1 MKNELNIVGIQSSIV
16 WEKPAANLEYFGQQ
30 ISKLPSTVDLVIL
43 PEMFTTGFSM
53 NPISIAETMEGP
65 SIKWMVT
72 TAKTNRMALVGS
84 VVIKE
89 NAQYFN
95 RLFFIH
101 PNGHIETYDKR
112 HLFTLAKEND
122 QYTSGE
128 ERLIVF
134 YKGWRICPLI
144 CYDLRFPVWSR
155 NTNEYDLLVFV
166 ANWPSIRIHAWDTL
180 LKARAI
186 ENMSYCIGVNRVGKD
201 ENGYE
206 YNGHTAIYNFLGE
219 KLSRTIEGKEN
230 ILQCVVSKNELQ
242 KIRQKLNFLED
253 QDTFKIEK

>member
-1 MKNELNIVGIQSSIV
+1 MKNELNIVAIQSGIV
-16 WEKPAANLEYFGQQ
+16 WEKPEVNLEYFDQQ

-65 SIKWMVT
+65 SIKWMVA
-72 TAKTNRMALVGS
+72 TAKVNCLALVGS
-84 VVIKE
+84 IVIKE

-122 QYTSGE
+122 YYTSGE
-128 ERLIVF
+128 ERLIVS

-155 NTNEYDLLVFV
+155 NTNEYDLLIYV
-166 ANWPSIRIHAWDTL
+166 ANWPSIRINAWDTL

-186 ENMSYCIGVNRVGKD
+186 ENMTYCIGVNRVGED

-219 KLSRTIEGKEN
+219 KISSTIEGKEN
-230 ILQCVVSKNELQ
+230 VLQSVIFKTKLI
-242 KIRQKLNFLED
+242 KLRQKLNFLQD
-253 QDTFKIEK
+253 QDVFKIEK

>member
-16 WEKPAANLEYFGQQ
+16 WEKPDTNLEYFDQQ

-65 SIKWMVT
+65 TVKWMVI
-72 TAKTNRMALVGS
+72 TAKIYSMAIVGS

-89 NAQYFN
+89 NDQYFN
-95 RLFFIH
+95 RLFFVH

-122 QYTSGE
+122 QYTSGK
-128 ERLIVF
+128 ERLIVL

-253 QDTFKIEK
+253 QDAFKIEK

>member
-1 MKNELNIVGIQSSIV
+1 
-16 WEKPAANLEYFGQQ
+16 
-30 ISKLPSTVDLVIL
+30 
-43 PEMFTTGFSM
+43 MFTTGFSM

-72 TAKTNRMALVGS
+72 TAKINRMALVGS

-253 QDTFKIEK
+253 QDAFKIEK

>member
-84 VVIKE
+84 LVIKE

-206 YNGHTAIYNFLGE
+206 YNGHTAIYNFLGD

-253 QDTFKIEK
+253 QDAFKIEK

>member
-112 HLFTLAKEND
+112 HLFTLAKETD

-253 QDTFKIEK
+253 QDAFKIEK

>member
-16 WEKPAANLEYFGQQ
+16 WEKPAANLEYFDEQ

-89 NAQYFN
+89 NAKYFN

-253 QDTFKIEK
+253 QDAFKIEK

>member
-155 NTNEYDLLVFV
+155 NTNEYDLLVYV

-253 QDTFKIEK
+253 QDAFKIEK

>member
-1 MKNELNIVGIQSSIV
+1 VV
-16 WEKPAANLEYFGQQ
+16 NLEYFDRQ

-72 TAKTNRMALVGS
+72 TAKINRMALVGS

-253 QDTFKIEK
+253 QDAFKIEK

>member
-1 MKNELNIVGIQSSIV
+1 MKNELNIIVIQSSIV
-16 WEKPAANLEYFGQQ
+16 WEKPAANLEYFDQQ

-53 NPISIAETMEGP
+53 NPISIAETIEGP
-65 SIKWMVT
+65 TVKWMVI
-72 TAKTNRMALVGS
+72 TAKIYSMAIVGS

-89 NAQYFN
+89 NDQYFN
-95 RLFFIH
+95 RLFFVH

-122 QYTSGE
+122 QYTSGN
-128 ERLIVF
+128 ERLIVL
-134 YKGWRICPLI
+134 YKVWRICPLI

-155 NTNEYDLLVFV
+155 NTNEYDLLVYV

-180 LKARAI
+180 LIARAI

-253 QDTFKIEK
+253 QDAFKIEK

>member
-1 MKNELNIVGIQSSIV
+1 
-16 WEKPAANLEYFGQQ
+16 
-30 ISKLPSTVDLVIL
+30 
-43 PEMFTTGFSM
+43 MFTTGFSM
-53 NPISIAETMEGP
+53 NQISIAETMGGP
-65 SIKWMVT
+65 TIKWMVT
-72 TAKTNRMALVGS
+72 TAKINRMELVGS

-155 NTNEYDLLVFV
+155 NTNEYDLLVYV

-219 KLSRTIEGKEN
+219 KLSRTIEWKEN

-253 QDTFKIEK
+253 QDAFKIEK

>member
-53 NPISIAETMEGP
+53 NPISIAETMGGP
-65 SIKWMVT
+65 TIKWMVT
-72 TAKTNRMALVGS
+72 TAKINRMALVGS

-122 QYTSGE
+122 QYTSGN
-128 ERLIVF
+128 ERLIVL

-186 ENMSYCIGVNRVGKD
+186 ENMSYCIGVNRVGED
-201 ENGYE
+201 TNGYK
-206 YNGHTAIYNFLGE
+206 YNGHTTAYDFLGKE
-219 KLSRTIEGKEN
+219 IASTSEGKEDL
-230 ILQCVVSKNELQ
+230 LQCVISKSKQHE
-242 KIRQKLNFLED
+242 IRQKLNFLND
-253 QDTFKIEK
+253 QDSFEIQ

>member
-16 WEKPAANLEYFGQQ
+16 WEKPAANLEYFDEQ

-53 NPISIAETMEGP
+53 NPISIAETMGGP
-65 SIKWMVT
+65 TIKWMVT
-72 TAKTNRMALVGS
+72 TAKINRMALVGS

-122 QYTSGE
+122 QYTSGK
-128 ERLIVF
+128 ERLIVL

-230 ILQCVVSKNELQ
+230 ILQCVVSKTNLL
-242 KIRQKLNFLED
+242 KIRQKLNFLQD
-253 QDTFKIEK
+253 QDAFKIEK

>member
-89 NAQYFN
+89 NAKYFN

-253 QDTFKIEK
+253 QDAFKIEK

>member
-1 MKNELNIVGIQSSIV
+1 MKNELNIVGIQSGIV
-16 WEKPAANLEYFGQQ
+16 WEKPAANLEYFDQQ

-65 SIKWMVT
+65 TVKWMVI
-72 TAKTNRMALVGS
+72 TAKIYSMAIVGS

-89 NAQYFN
+89 NDQYFN
-95 RLFFIH
+95 RLFFVH

-122 QYTSGE
+122 QYTSGN
-128 ERLIVF
+128 ERLIVL

-155 NTNEYDLLVFV
+155 NTNEYDLLVYV

-253 QDTFKIEK
+253 QDAFKIEK

>member
-16 WEKPAANLEYFGQQ
+16 WEKPEVNLEYFDQQ
-30 ISKLPSTVDLVIL
+30 ISKLPSTIDLVIL

-53 NPISIAETMEGP
+53 NPTSIAETMQGP
-65 SIKWMVT
+65 SIKWLVT
-72 TAKTNRMALVGS
+72 TAKINRMALVGS
-84 VVIKE
+84 VAIKE

-128 ERLIVF
+128 ERLIVL
-134 YKGWRICPLI
+134 YKGWRICPFI

-155 NTNEYDLLVFV
+155 NTDEYDLLVYV
-166 ANWPSIRIHAWDTL
+166 ANWPSIRINAWDTL

-186 ENMSYCIGVNRVGKD
+186 ENMSYCIGVNRVGED

-206 YNGHTAIYNFLGE
+206 YNGHQLFIIYSEKKFL
-219 KLSRTIEGKEN
+219 
-230 ILQCVVSKNELQ
+230 VH
-242 KIRQKLNFLED
+242 
-253 QDTFKIEK
+253 

>member
-72 TAKTNRMALVGS
+72 TAKTNRMAIVGS

-253 QDTFKIEK
+253 QDAFKIEK

>member
-16 WEKPAANLEYFGQQ
+16 WEKPAANLEYFDEQ

-53 NPISIAETMEGP
+53 NPISIAETMGGP
-65 SIKWMVT
+65 TIKWIVT
-72 TAKTNRMALVGS
+72 TAKINRMALVGS

-122 QYTSGE
+122 QYTSGK
-128 ERLIVF
+128 ERLIVLF
-134 YKGWRICPLI
+134 KGWRICPLI

-253 QDTFKIEK
+253 QDAFKIEK

>member
-16 WEKPAANLEYFGQQ
+16 WEKPAANLEYFDEQ

-89 NAQYFN
+89 NDQYFN
-95 RLFFIH
+95 RLFFVH

-122 QYTSGE
+122 QYTSGN
-128 ERLIVF
+128 ERLIVL

-253 QDTFKIEK
+253 QDAFKIEK

>member
-65 SIKWMVT
+65 SIKWIVT

-89 NAQYFN
+89 NAKYFN

-253 QDTFKIEK
+253 QDAFKIEK

>member
-1 MKNELNIVGIQSSIV
+1 MKNELNIIGIQSSIV
-16 WEKPAANLEYFGQQ
+16 WEKPEANLEYFDQQ

-65 SIKWMVT
+65 TVKWMVI
-72 TAKTNRMALVGS
+72 TAKIYSMAIVGS

-89 NAQYFN
+89 NDQYFN
-95 RLFFIH
+95 RLFFVH

-122 QYTSGE
+122 QYTSGN
-128 ERLIVF
+128 ERLIVL

-155 NTNEYDLLVFV
+155 NTNEYDLLVYV
-166 ANWPSIRIHAWDTL
+166 ANWPSIRIDAWDTL

-186 ENMSYCIGVNRVGKD
+186 ENISYCIGVNRVG
-201 ENGYE
+201 
-206 YNGHTAIYNFLGE
+206 
-219 KLSRTIEGKEN
+219 
-230 ILQCVVSKNELQ
+230 
-242 KIRQKLNFLED
+242 ED
-253 QDTFKIEK
+253 

>member
-89 NAQYFN
+89 NAKYFN
-95 RLFFIH
+95 RLFFYILTV
-101 PNGHIETYDKR
+101 I
-112 HLFTLAKEND
+112 
-122 QYTSGE
+122 
-128 ERLIVF
+128 
-134 YKGWRICPLI
+134 
-144 CYDLRFPVWSR
+144 LRPMIKDTFLLWPKKMI
-155 NTNEYDLLVFV
+155 NTLLV
-166 ANWPSIRIHAWDTL
+166 
-180 LKARAI
+180 K
-186 ENMSYCIGVNRVGKD
+186 KD
-201 ENGYE
+201 
-206 YNGHTAIYNFLGE
+206 
-219 KLSRTIEGKEN
+219 
-230 ILQCVVSKNELQ
+230 
-242 KIRQKLNFLED
+242 
-253 QDTFKIEK
+253 

>member
-1 MKNELNIVGIQSSIV
+1 MKNELNIVGIQSGIV
-16 WEKPAANLEYFGQQ
+16 WEKPEVNLEYFDQQ

-253 QDTFKIEK
+253 QDAFKIEK

>member
-122 QYTSGE
+122 QYTSGK
-128 ERLIVF
+128 ERLIVL

-253 QDTFKIEK
+253 QDAFKIEK

>member
-16 WEKPAANLEYFGQQ
+16 WEKPASNLEYFGQQ

-253 QDTFKIEK
+253 QDAFKIEK

>member
-16 WEKPAANLEYFGQQ
+16 WEKPAANLEYFDEQ

-65 SIKWMVT
+65 TVKWMVI
-72 TAKTNRMALVGS
+72 TAKIYSMAIVGS

-89 NAQYFN
+89 NDQYFN
-95 RLFFIH
+95 RLFFVH

-122 QYTSGE
+122 QYTSGK
-128 ERLIVF
+128 ERLIVL

-253 QDTFKIEK
+253 QDAFKIEK

>member
-1 MKNELNIVGIQSSIV
+1 MKNELNIVAIQSGIV
-16 WEKPAANLEYFGQQ
+16 WEKPEVNLKYFDQQ

-65 SIKWMVT
+65 TVKWMVI
-72 TAKTNRMALVGS
+72 TAKIYSMAIVGS

-89 NAQYFN
+89 NDQYFN
-95 RLFFIH
+95 RLFFVH

-122 QYTSGE
+122 QYTSGK
-128 ERLIVF
+128 ERLIVL

-155 NTNEYDLLVFV
+155 NTNEYDLLIYV
-166 ANWPSIRIHAWDTL
+166 ANWPSIRINAWDTL

-186 ENMSYCIGVNRVGKD
+186 ENMTYCIGVNRVGED

-206 YNGHTAIYNFLGE
+206 YNGHTAIYNLLGE
-219 KLSRTIEGKEN
+219 KISSTIEGKEN
-230 ILQCVVSKNELQ
+230 VLQSVIFKTKLI
-242 KIRQKLNFLED
+242 KLRQKLNFLQD
-253 QDTFKIEK
+253 QDAFQIEK

>member
-16 WEKPAANLEYFGQQ
+16 WEKPAANLEYFDQQ

-89 NAQYFN
+89 NAKYFN

-253 QDTFKIEK
+253 QDAFKIEK

>member
-72 TAKTNRMALVGS
+72 TAKTNRMAIVGS

-101 PNGHIETYDKR
+101 PNGNIETYDKR

-242 KIRQKLNFLED
+242 KIRQKLNFLEY

>member
-89 NAQYFN
+89 NAKYFN

-122 QYTSGE
+122 QYTSGK
-128 ERLIVF
+128 ERLIVL

-155 NTNEYDLLVFV
+155 NTNEYDLLVYL

-253 QDTFKIEK
+253 QDAFKIEK

>member
-30 ISKLPSTVDLVIL
+30 ISKLPSTIDLVIL

-89 NAQYFN
+89 NAKYFN

-253 QDTFKIEK
+253 QDAFKIEK

>member
-219 KLSRTIEGKEN
+219 KISSTIEGKEN
-230 ILQCVVSKNELQ
+230 VLQSVIFKTKLI
-242 KIRQKLNFLED
+242 KLRQKLNFLQD
-253 QDTFKIEK
+253 QDVFKIEK

>member
-1 MKNELNIVGIQSSIV
+1 M
-16 WEKPAANLEYFGQQ
+16 
-30 ISKLPSTVDLVIL
+30 
-43 PEMFTTGFSM
+43 
-53 NPISIAETMEGP
+53 
-65 SIKWMVT
+65 
-72 TAKTNRMALVGS
+72 
-84 VVIKE
+84 
-89 NAQYFN
+89 
-95 RLFFIH
+95 
-101 PNGHIETYDKR
+101 
-112 HLFTLAKEND
+112 AKEND

-253 QDTFKIEK
+253 QDAFKIEK

>member
-16 WEKPAANLEYFGQQ
+16 WEKPAANLEYFDEQ

-155 NTNEYDLLVFV
+155 NTNEYDLLVYV
-166 ANWPSIRIHAWDTL
+166 ANWPSVRIDAWDTL

-253 QDTFKIEK
+253 QDAFKIEK

>member
-89 NAQYFN
+89 NAKYFN

-166 ANWPSIRIHAWDTL
+166 ANWQSIRIHAWDTL

-206 YNGHTAIYNFLGE
+206 YNGHTAIYNFFGE

-253 QDTFKIEK
+253 QDAFKIEK

>member
-1 MKNELNIVGIQSSIV
+1 MKNELNIVAIQSGIV
-16 WEKPAANLEYFGQQ
+16 WEKPEVNLEYFDQQ

-89 NAQYFN
+89 NAKYFN

-253 QDTFKIEK
+253 QDAFKIEK